1 MTAVATI
8 AFAMLAA
15 SAALLVWRLV
25 RGPNLGDRVV
35 AVDTLLLLLVAG
47 VAVGAFATGRGT
59 FLDVLVVTSLLG
71 FVGTTTASRFLETK
85 ADRRG

>member
-1 MTAVATI
+1 MSTVAAI
-8 AFAMLAA
+8 AFAMLAVA
-15 SAALLVWRLV
+15 AALVVWRLV

-35 AVDTLLLLLVAG
+35 AVDTLLLFLVAG
-47 VAVGAFATGRGT
+47 IAVGAFQDGDGT
-59 FLDVLVVTSLLG
+59 FLDALVVTSLLG